1 MASPIAGFICW
12 SGARVWIRNSATNPP
27 PPSLWCANLL
37 NGNVNS
43 MWSSRCFA
51 FSLKMRHKNE
61 ILIATVIKSF
71 MFLRPSPLAGEERR
85 LLSFRGLVLKVARLF
100 SCPVA
105 RVGEAED
112 LCLQGVFLLSLNIS
126 KDSPGAL

>member
-1 MASPIAGFICW
+1 
-12 SGARVWIRNSATNPP
+12 
-27 PPSLWCANLL
+27 
-37 NGNVNS
+37 

-51 FSLKMRHKNE
+51 FSLKMHHKNE

-71 MFLRPSPLAGEERR
+71 MFLRPSPLAGEERM
-85 LLSFRGLVLKVARLF
+85 LLSFRALVLKVARLF
-100 SCPVA
+100 SCPV
-105 RVGEAED
+105 AED